1 MSETKRA
8 VRDMYANH
16 ARLLRSAADYY
27 ARLGRAAVALDY
39 FIEADQA
46 AAIAAGIC

>member
-1 MSETKRA
+1 MSDTKRA

-16 ARLLRSAADYY
+16 ARLLRAAADYY
-27 ARLGRAAVALDY
+27 SRKGRAEVALAY